1 MSIKI
6 ERGDGTA
13 ENAIKA
19 GTSNELLYNDKE
31 VLLKENFDLGSGL
44 LPPDLTKTQEWTLSV
59 FDVDGGMGSYYIT
72 VPEDGW
78 IVRVGVFNKV
88 YHTIILRTDY
98 FIKIDG
104 FGGVGT
110 TPGQY
115 SIGDFYK
122 DSGSTTLYPVGIC
135 NVNCPYPVKK
145 GQVVSAPIIDNV
157 FNKHLVGTVTITF
170 APNKKGRSI

>member
-6 ERGDGTA
+6 EGGDGTA
-13 ENAIKA
+13 ENVIKA

-31 VLLKENFDLGSGL
+31 VLLKENFDLDL
-44 LPPDLTKTQEWTLSV
+44 LPDLTKTQEFILSR
-59 FDVDGGMGSYYIT
+59 FDVDEKVMIHNPFT

-78 IVRVGVFNKV
+78 IVKV
-88 YHTIILRTDY
+88 TFSDKAART

-104 FGGVGT
+104 FGEVGI

-115 SIGDFYK
+115 YIGNFYK
-122 DSGSTTLYPVGIC
+122 NSGSTISYPVGVC

-145 GQVVSAPIIDNV
+145 GQVVSPPIYSGLDFI
-157 FNKHLVGTVTITF
+157 NKHITGTVTITF
-170 APNKKGRSI
+170 APNKSV

>member
-6 ERGDGTA
+6 EGGKGAA
-13 ENAIKA
+13 ENVIKA
-19 GTSNELLYNDKE
+19 GASNELLYNDKE

-44 LPPDLTKTQEWTLSV
+44 LPPDLAKTQEWELARYEHGGGV
-59 FDVDGGMGSYYIT
+59 FSSYT

-78 IVRVGVFNKV
+78 IVKVRVFNKI
-88 YHTIILRTDY
+88 HSTTILKANY

-104 FGGVGT
+104 FGAVGM

-115 SIGDFYK
+115 YIGNFFEPG
-122 DSGSTTLYPVGIC
+122 GSTTSYPVGIC

-145 GQVVSAPIIDNV
+145 GQIISNPRIDHNIIM
-157 FNKHLVGTVTITF
+157 HMVGTVTITF
-170 APNKKGRSI
+170 APNMSV

>member
-6 ERGDGTA
+6 EGGEGTE
-13 ENAIKA
+13 ENVIKA
-19 GTSNELLYNDKE
+19 GASNELLYNDKE

-44 LPPDLTKTQEWTLSV
+44 LPPDLTKTQEWTLMDLTADEV
-59 FDVDGGMGSYYIT
+59 NVNPFT

-78 IVRVGVFNKV
+78 IVKVAFSNKAV
-88 YHTIILRTDY
+88 RA

-104 FGGVGT
+104 FGEVGI

-115 SIGDFYK
+115 YIGDFYRVI
-122 DSGSTTLYPVGIC
+122 GSTSLYPVGIC

-145 GQVVSAPIIDNV
+145 GQVVSPPRINSING
-157 FNKHLVGTVTITF
+157 HITGTVTIRF
-170 APNKKGRSI
+170 APNKSV